1 MVDFVRSGLLG
12 TERIFTRDFIMP
24 ILNGQ
29 CVDSTQ
35 ADVKMMR
42 QRSHVLHGLLKVCV
56 DRADYRVL
64 SSYLPP
70 RHEYVIG
77 IRMSKLQCALYRKFL
92 GNLWAG
98 GGSGVPEARIGS
110 KMPDAKIGSKVFDAY
125 HSLAKIWTH
134 PGVLTLEQETFKS
147 RKNPDEMKGFIDDDS
162 TESGSDS
169 DEDFGKKK
177 KKKAKKN
184 NGKAALVKEVDALKK
199 EEAVEPEGDW
209 WKDVEGADQVENVTE
224 GGSGKLIF
232 LLNILEEAGRM
243 GEKVLVF
250 TQSLVLLDC
259 IELMLEAWS
268 KRDESSQRWV
278 PGKDYFRLDGSVHV
292 TKRQA
297 WVDDFNNTK
306 NKRARVFI
314 ISTRAG
320 GLGINLVA
328 ANRVV
333 IMDASWNPSHDKQ
346 AIFRAYRFGQM
357 KETFIYRLLAHGTM
371 EEKIYGR
378 QVTKQAL
385 ASRVVDSEETGRVFT
400 SNELSELFNFEPG
413 EDAESVEKALREKE
427 QPAKATAVKAE
438 GGAGK
443 GKAAEVAVEAVEAS
457 TMPKDDKEKSS
468 SSRLWEGVG

>member
-1 MVDFVRSGLLG
+1 MVDFVRPGLLG

-77 IRMSKLQCALYRKFL
+77 IRMSRLQCALYRRFL
-92 GNLWAG
+92 ENLWAG
-98 GGSGVPEARIGS
+98 GASAGGASGLV
-110 KMPDAKIGSKVFDAY
+110 PDAKIGSKVFDAY
-125 HSLAKIWTH
+125 HGLAKIWTH

-147 RKNPDEMKGFIDDDS
+147 MRNPDEMKGFIDDDS

-177 KKKAKKN
+177 KKRAKKN
-184 NGKAALVKEVDALKK
+184 NGKAGLVKEVNALKK

-209 WKDVEGADQVENVTE
+209 WKDIEGADQVENVTE

-232 LLNILEEAGRM
+232 LLNVLEEAGRM

-278 PGKDYFRLDGSVHV
+278 PGRDYFRLDGSVQV

-346 AIFRAYRFGQM
+346 AIFRAYRFGQT

-400 SNELSELFNFEPG
+400 SSELSELFKFDPG
-413 EDAESVEKALREKE
+413 EDAESVEKALKEKG
-427 QPAKATAVKAE
+427 QPAKAIAVKTGE
-438 GGAGK
+438 GAGK

-457 TMPKDDKEKSS
+457 TQPKGDKEKSS
-468 SSRLWEGVG
+468 SSRLWEGIG